1 LPVGPADP
9 VFHLE
14 WFARRQVR
22 APRVLEQRKVFGMND
37 AGAGSAPHA
46 LMRKAGIILP
56 GPVDEIVGA
65 VVPIA
70 HDHGRDHVDRRLQ
83 LPFSLA
89 GLLFGRFAF
98 GILEQQLI
106 VERLEILDRVLQL
119 IPCAAE

>member
-1 LPVGPADP
+1 
-9 VFHLE
+9 
-14 WFARRQVR
+14 
-22 APRVLEQRKVFGMND
+22 M
-37 AGAGSAPHA
+37 
-46 LMRKAGIILP
+46 
-56 GPVDEIVGA
+56 
-65 VVPIA
+65 PIA